1 VPALIHALVGVG
13 GRPQRLEAVLVGGAQ
28 LFAASQLEIGVR
40 NAEAVE
46 AALTA
51 AAIPVRARATG
62 GVAGRS
68 VWVSIDDLS
77 VTVRAADA
85 SPVEL
90 YRPARGDRG

>member
-1 VPALIHALVGVG
+1 LA
-13 GRPQRLEAVLVGGAQ
+13 AVLVGGAQ
-28 LFAASQLEIGVR
+28 LFAASQLESGVR